1 MKLADLSE
9 LVLLAAVWGASFLF
23 LRWGA
28 PAFGPMTLAGLRVLG
43 AALFLLPILAHRQG
57 LAELRQ
63 VWRPMLGLGLLTSAI
78 PFVLFSY
85 AALSITAGLS
95 SILNATTPLWG
106 ALVAFLWLSQRL
118 DAMRVLG
125 LIVGFGG
132 VVFLAW
138 DQASFKPGGSGWA
151 ILACLAATLSYGL
164 SASFTKRYMGG
175 VSAMT
180 QAAGSQL
187 AAAVWLLPFALWFW
201 PAATPEPR
209 AWVSVVGL
217 ALLCSG
223 LAYILY
229 FRLLQRVGPTNAL
242 AVTFLI
248 PVFAL
253 LWGGLFLG
261 ESLSLHMLA
270 GCAIVLLG
278 TALAVGLIKRAVRS
292 AAAPAR

>member
-1 MKLADLSE
+1 MKSSDLAE
-9 LVLLAAVWGASFLF
+9 LLLLAAVWGASFLF

-28 PAFGPMTLAGLRVLG
+28 PAFGPLTLAGLRVLG
-43 AALFLLPILAHRQG
+43 AALFLLPILMHRQG
-57 LAELRQ
+57 LAELRS

-85 AALSITAGLS
+85 AALAITAGLS

-106 ALVAFLWLSQRL
+106 ALVAFVWLSQRL

-125 LIVGFGG
+125 LVVGFGG

-151 ILACLAATLSYGL
+151 ILACLGATLSYGL
-164 SASFTKRYMGG
+164 SASFTKRYLAN

-180 QAAGSQL
+180 QAAGSQI
-187 AAAVWLLPFALWFW
+187 AATVWLLPFALWFW
-201 PAATPEPR
+201 PATTPEPR

-261 ESLSLHMLA
+261 ESLTLHMLA

-278 TALAVGLIKRAVRS
+278 TALAVGLIK
-292 AAAPAR
+292 APARQKLA

>member
-28 PAFGPMTLAGLRVLG
+28 PAFGPLTLAGLRVLG
-43 AALFLLPILAHRQG
+43 AALFLLPILARRQG

-63 VWRPMLGLGLLTSAI
+63 VWRPMMGLGLLTSAI

-106 ALVAFLWLSQRL
+106 ALVAFVWLSQRL

-151 ILACLAATLSYGL
+151 ILACLGATLSYGL
-164 SASFTKRYMGG
+164 SASFTKRYLAK

-201 PAATPEPR
+201 PSQMPETR
-209 AWVSVVGL
+209 AWISVAGL

-223 LAYILY
+223 VAYILY

-261 ESLSLHMLA
+261 ESLTLHMLA

-278 TALAVGLIKRAVRS
+278 TALAVGLIKRASPR
-292 AAAPAR
+292 AATPAR

>member
-1 MKLADLSE
+1 MKASDLAE

-43 AALFLLPILAHRQG
+43 AALFLLPILVHQQG
-57 LAELRQ
+57 LGELRRC
-63 VWRPMLGLGLLTSAI
+63 WRQMLGLGLLTSAI

-85 AALSITAGLS
+85 AALSISAGLS

-106 ALVAFLWLSQRL
+106 ALVAFVWLSQRL

-125 LIVGFGG
+125 LVIGFGG

-151 ILACLAATLSYGL
+151 ILACLAATLSYGM
-164 SASFTKRYMGG
+164 SASFTKRYLSG

-187 AAAVWLLPFALWFW
+187 AAAVWLMPFALWCW
-201 PAATPEPR
+201 PSQMPEPR
-209 AWVSVVGL
+209 AWVSVAGL

-261 ESLSLHMLA
+261 EALTMHMLA
-270 GCAIVLLG
+270 GCAIVFLG
-278 TALAVGLIKRAVRS
+278 TALVVGLIKRAQRGS
-292 AAAPAR
+292 TAAP